1 MRIFQTMCM
10 NFVESEKIEQA
21 TGNKSHLYLY
31 RI

>member
-1 MRIFQTMCM
+1 MCM